1 MLDGLNDT
9 QLLALRNQIDERLE
23 LGHLGSLDVGM
34 EIMVQLRTLKA
45 LQHAALTDKEAPHN
59 QKAQAASTVS
69 RMLQDLVKSRSKL
82 YSAERMKEIEA
93 MTIDAMKDAPE
104 EAKELFFTRLE
115 KMLATL
121 PTLDSL
127 MAESQE

>member
-1 MLDGLNDT
+1 MALNRHTAQAPVSRGTDAMLDGLNDT

-69 RMLQDLVKSRSKL
+69 NGTSPTT
-82 YSAERMKEIEA
+82 SAARPDDTVFSA
-93 MTIDAMKDAPE
+93 
-104 EAKELFFTRLE
+104 
-115 KMLATL
+115 
-121 PTLDSL
+121 
-127 MAESQE
+127 